1 MNCGLEAVKR
11 LSQDFRPTRGW
22 NQDLNRIFHFNCS
35 VMQVC
40 LSQSHLC
47 SAGLA
52 YVSVF
57 SLLAQWGLVE
67 EERTHSHV
75 WGPACCHLG
84 LERMQP
90 DVSISNQVLYTWG
103 RKNSKSEK
111 RHMQHLLNSRIGRC
125 SGATSVANY
134 WPKQIAKLSQFKGD
148 NDRIYSW
155 YQEIS
160 KESQ

>member
-1 MNCGLEAVKR
+1 MVWR
-11 LSQDFRPTRGW
+11 LLKVFPKIS
-22 NQDLNRIFHFNCS
+22 DLPEGGIRISTGFS
-35 VMQVC
+35 ISIVAVMQVC

-57 SLLAQWGLVE
+57 NLLAQWGLVE